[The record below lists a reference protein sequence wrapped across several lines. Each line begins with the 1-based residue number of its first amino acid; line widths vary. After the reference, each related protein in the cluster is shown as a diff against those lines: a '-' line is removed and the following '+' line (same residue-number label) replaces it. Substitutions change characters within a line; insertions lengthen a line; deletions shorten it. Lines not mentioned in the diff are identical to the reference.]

1 MGVTQVVTH
10 SHVSRRKE
18 KAMARRQLRFGR
30 RRSSNRLLALLAI
43 VFVLTL
49 TIAPPVKHYFTQR
62 AQISALEAQLSAD
75 NSALQKARQELLLWQ
90 DPEYIKSQARERLHF
105 VLPGERQYIVTEGES
120 AETQTGTTKIASA
133 LVDGQPWYAR
143 LIASISETGN

>member
-1 MGVTQVVTH
+1 
-10 SHVSRRKE
+10 
-18 KAMARRQLRFGR
+18 MARRQLRFTR
-30 RRSSNRLLALLAI
+30 RRTSNRVLALSVIFFILA
-43 VFVLTL
+43 L

-62 AQISALEAQLSAD
+62 AQINALKSQLSTD

-105 VLPGERQYIVTEGES
+105 VLPGERQYIVTDDS
-120 AETQTGTTKIASA
+120 TTDPNNTPTKIASA
-133 LVDGQPWYAR
+133 LTDGQPWYAR

>member
-1 MGVTQVVTH
+1 
-10 SHVSRRKE
+10 
-18 KAMARRQLRFGR
+18 MARRQLRFTR
-30 RRSSNRLLALLAI
+30 RRTSNRVLALSVIFFILA
-43 VFVLTL
+43 L

-62 AQISALEAQLSAD
+62 AQINALKSQLSAD

-105 VLPGERQYIVTEGES
+105 VLPGERQYIVIDDSTTDS
-120 AETQTGTTKIASA
+120 NNTPTKIASA
-133 LVDGQPWYAR
+133 LTDGQPWYAR

>member
-1 MGVTQVVTH
+1 
-10 SHVSRRKE
+10 
-18 KAMARRQLRFGR
+18 MARRQLRFGR
-30 RRSSNRLLALLAI
+30 RRSSNRLLALSALI
-43 VFVLTL
+43 FIFTL

-62 AQISALEAQLSAD
+62 AQISALQSQLSAD
-75 NSALQKARQELLLWQ
+75 HSALQKARDELLLWQ

-105 VLPGERQYIVTEGES
+105 VLPGERQYIVTEGKTDG
-120 AETQTGTTKIASA
+120 TQNSTTKIASA

>member
-1 MGVTQVVTH
+1 MV
-10 SHVSRRKE
+10 
-18 KAMARRQLRFGR
+18 RRQLHFGR
-30 RRSSNRLLALLAI
+30 RRSSNRLLALSALI
-43 VFVLTL
+43 FIFTL

-62 AQISALEAQLSAD
+62 AQIGALQSQLSAD
-75 NSALQKARQELLLWQ
+75 HSALQKAREELLLWQ

-105 VLPGERQYIVTEGES
+105 VLPGERQYIVTEGKTDG
-120 AETQTGTTKIASA
+120 TQNSTTKIASA